1 MVQFVFL
8 LHFGNTSVGL
18 KLFPLSRRNNLSVE
32 NPWLIAIDIDGTL
45 VHDDGFLSPAVIKEV
60 QRVRELGHYVVV
72 ATGRA
77 AANAVPVVKDVGF
90 EEGFVVCSN
99 GAVTVELDK
108 TVDHGYQVREVIG
121 FDPRPVLSQL
131 IEKLPEAHFAV
142 EDIDGTYRFHKP
154 FPAYALGNNNVETP
168 LEQLMNGEVSR
179 VVVLSPE
186 QDVNDFLAVVESV
199 GLHSVSYAIG
209 YTAWLDIS
217 PQGVTKASALEQRR
231 KALNIP
237 RDQVITIG
245 DGRNDISM
253 FEWANEGGGYSFAMG
268 QGPEEV
274 RNAATMVT
282 ASVEEDGV
290 AKVLS
295 GLEGIIYT
303 HN

>member
-1 MVQFVFL
+1 
-8 LHFGNTSVGL
+8 VGL

-45 VHDDGFLSPAVIKEV
+45 VHDDGFLSPVVIKEV

-90 EEGFVVCSN
+90 EDGFVVCSN

-108 TVDHGYQVREVIG
+108 DAHHGYHVREVIG

-154 FPAYALGNNNVETP
+154 FPAYALGSQNVETP

>member
-1 MVQFVFL
+1 MEL
-8 LHFGNTSVGL
+8 NSS
-18 KLFPLSRRNNLSVE
+18 PLRRTNLSIE

-45 VHDDGFLSPAVIKEV
+45 VHDDGFLSPVVIREV
-60 QRVRELGHYVVV
+60 QRVRELGHHVIV

-77 AANAVPVVKDVGF
+77 AANAIPVVKDVGI
-90 EEGFVVCSN
+90 EYGHVVCSN
-99 GAVTVELDK
+99 GAVTVE
-108 TVDHGYQVREVIG
+108 VDSSAREGYVVREVIG
-121 FDPRPVLSQL
+121 FDPKPVLSQL

-154 FPAYALGNNNVETP
+154 FPAYALGSKNIETP
-168 LEQLMNGEVSR
+168 LDQLMHGEVSR

-186 QDVNDFLAVVESV
+186 QDVNDFLAVVEEV

-217 PQGVTKASALEQRR
+217 PQGVSKASALEQRR
-231 KALNIP
+231 KALNVP
-237 RDQVITIG
+237 TDQVICIG

-253 FEWANEGGGYSFAMG
+253 FEWANAGGGYSFAMG
-268 QGPEEV
+268 QGPDEV
-274 RNAATMVT
+274 KAAATMVT
-282 ASVEEDGV
+282 SSVEEDGV

-295 GLEGIIYT
+295 GLEGIIYS

>member
-1 MVQFVFL
+1 M
-8 LHFGNTSVGL
+8 T
-18 KLFPLSRRNNLSVE
+18 E
-32 NPWLIAIDIDGTL
+32 PWLIAIDIDGTL
-45 VHDDGFLSPAVIKEV
+45 VHDDGFLSPVVVKEV
-60 QRVRELGHYVVV
+60 QRVRELGHHVIV

-77 AANAVPVVKDVGF
+77 AANAVPVVSDVGI

-108 TVDHGYQVREVIG
+108 NHPHGYLVREVIG
-121 FDPRPVLSQL
+121 FDPKPVLSQL

-154 FPAYALGNNNVETP
+154 FPAYALGSKNIETP
-168 LEQLMNGEVSR
+168 LDQLMHGEVSR

-186 QDVNDFLAVVESV
+186 QDVNDFLAIVGSV

-217 PQGVTKASALEQRR
+217 PQGVSKASALEQRR
-231 KALNIP
+231 KALDIP
-237 RDQVITIG
+237 RDRVIVIG

-253 FEWANEGGGYSFAMG
+253 FEWANAGGGFSFAMG
-268 QGPEEV
+268 QGPDEV
-274 RNAATMVT
+274 KEAASMVT
-282 ASVEEDGV
+282 SSVEEDGV
-290 AKVLS
+290 ARVLA

-303 HN
+303 QNQAHSLTSGS